1 MNMEMTSMVLLQC
14 DKVEQQVLRTDAYE
28 IHVAYCKDILK
39 NPSPKMCF
47 FFGGGI
53 VCILHAVY
61 NINRQI
67 TRGRNHKQAG
77 ALKGVFHYKT

>member
-39 NPSPKMCF
+39 NPSPKTVF
-47 FFGGGI
+47 FFLGGG
-53 VCILHAVY
+53 
-61 NINRQI
+61 
-67 TRGRNHKQAG
+67 
-77 ALKGVFHYKT
+77 